1 MPFSVPGVYVS
12 EAPFKARATARASG
26 ATAAAFIGKA
36 LRGSITEP
44 VLVRSWPE
52 YRAQYGDLDNAF
64 DLGFALYQ
72 YFANGGRDAYVVRA
86 YGSTS
91 TAASATITYSR
102 TPASGASATGVLMT
116 LDARNPGEWGNTTST
131 SIGGGLICQVTPG
144 TVVTPITGPA
154 TTVATFNLRVLVG
167 GSTSSGTEVEYWP
180 DLSPDPNSSRY
191 APAVLNNYSN
201 YVRVRAGQVDI
212 APFVGATS
220 SGLTFSST
228 GLFTGGSTQDAD
240 VDATAYGRALDLLDT
255 VSDSLLI
262 NVVGKFDTT
271 TVNLALS
278 KAQTRGTSFVII
290 DPNPA
295 STGTSAITNSV
306 SGYSPKGWGAPYYGM
321 ITMVDPSK
329 SGIGAVRNTYPGGAV
344 AGLYVRTEIER
355 TVAKPPAGYNA
366 DIRNALGTVLN
377 LTDSDIGTLYNAGV
391 NCFKTI
397 PGAGVVV
404 LGARTLE
411 PTKPDKYISIR
422 RSLNY
427 VKQRSIEVTRF
438 AVFEPNDQRL
448 WNAINVRLG
457 SMLTDFWGAGGL
469 KGRSPGEAFYV
480 VCDESINTPAVIDA
494 GEVRVQIGVALQY
507 PGEFVVINISQLA
520 GGISE

>member
-1 MPFSVPGVYVS
+1 
-12 EAPFKARATARASG
+12 
-26 ATAAAFIGKA
+26 
-36 LRGSITEP
+36 
-44 VLVRSWPE
+44 
-52 YRAQYGDLDNAF
+52 
-64 DLGFALYQ
+64 
-72 YFANGGRDAYVVRA
+72 
-86 YGSTS
+86 
-91 TAASATITYSR
+91 
-102 TPASGASATGVLMT
+102 MT
-116 LDARNPGEWGNTTST
+116 LDARNPGDWGNTANTAV
-131 SIGGGLICQVTPG
+131 GGGLICQVTAG
-144 TVVTPITGPA
+144 STLTPTSSPA
-154 TTVATFNLRVLVG
+154 TTVATFNLRILVG
-167 GSTSSGTEVEYWP
+167 GNTATGTEVEFWP

-191 APAVLNNYSN
+191 APTILNTYSN
-201 YVRVRAGQVDI
+201 YVRVRSGQVDI
-212 APFVGATS
+212 APFVGATT
-220 SGLTFSST
+220 GALTFSST
-228 GLFTGGSTQDAD
+228 GLFTGGSIQDAD
-240 VDATAYGRALDLLDT
+240 ADAAAYGRALDLLDT
-255 VSDSLLI
+255 INDSLLI
-262 NVVGKFDTT
+262 NVVGKSDTT
-271 TVNLALS
+271 TVNLALT

-295 STGTSAITNSV
+295 STTTVAISNAVAS
-306 SGYSPKGWGAPYYGM
+306 YSPKGWGAPYYGM
-321 ITMVDPSK
+321 LTMVDPSK

-377 LTDSDIGTLYNAGV
+377 LTENDIGTLYNSGV
-391 NCFKTI
+391 NAFKAI

-411 PTKPDKYISIR
+411 TSKPDKYISIR

-469 KGRSPGEAFYV
+469 KGRSPGEAFFV
-480 VCDESINTPAVIDA
+480 VCDETVNTPAVIDS
-494 GEVRVQIGVALQY
+494 GEVRVQVGVALQY
-507 PGEFVVINISQLA
+507 PGEFVVITISQLA